1 MSPRGFYTKE
11 YISPHFTSS
20 EYLKSEQAKDDAATM
35 AKIDRTFASLIKCPG
50 TIAKRSYI
58 CFLFM
63 SGYLK
68 DINKSS

>member
-20 EYLKSEQAKDDAATM
+20 EYLKSEQAKKDADTM
-35 AKIDRTFASLIKCPG
+35 INIDRIFVNLIKCPG

-58 CFLFM
+58 CLLFM

-68 DINKSS
+68 DINNSS